1 MINVSISTNSNT
13 CTMNRKTALLP
24 SKRFTPFFFLLLA
37 FLLIQIDFVAARKD
51 LYQTLGVAKSATQK
65 EITKAYRKLALKHH
79 PDKVPE
85 SEREASEKKFKE
97 IGYAHEILSDEEKRK
112 RYDTFGE
119 QGLDYNFQPGFNGAS
134 PFGSSNNSGGFSSH
148 TFSFSGMPQSGS
160 GASVDIDLS
169 DLLRQFM
176 NSQGGMGMGTGIG
189 NFGGM
194 AGFGS
199 NMGNFGGMPFDETM
213 MGSTRTRP
221 SSSKRRSS
229 SSTPPLKPQTMEFY
243 CTLGELSDMNGC
255 KKKLKVTIP
264 ISDPFSGPQRIMEK
278 IYTIDVQPG
287 WKSGTKVRFK
297 ASKDGMFPPMTFV
310 MKQKK
315 HKFLERQGDDLVYT
329 CTVSDRQAEK
339 GAKLKIPLPDGEIL
353 EVQTIPDEI
362 HQNYVKEIQGKG
374 MPIRGGAARD
384 HNQRG
389 NLLIKFNV
397 LGKSSSSHQYN

>member
-1 MINVSISTNSNT
+1 MRNVSVSINNKSFTM
-13 CTMNRKTALLP
+13 MNRKSALP
-24 SKRFTPFFFLLLA
+24 HFRFKLQVLYVSLLL
-37 FLLIQIDFVAARKD
+37 LLLLLQIESIAGARKD
-51 LYQTLGVAKSATQK
+51 LYQTLGIPKTATQK

-97 IGYAHEILSDEEKRK
+97 IGYAHEILSDAEKRK

-119 QGLDYNFQPGFNGAS
+119 QGLENNFQPGFNGAS
-134 PFGSSNNSGGFSSH
+134 SPFGPKSGFSSQ
-148 TFSFSGMPQSGS
+148 TFSFGGMPQSGS
-160 GASVDIDLS
+160 GVDIDLS

-176 NSQGGMGMGTGIG
+176 GAQGGMGGFGGGMDGGFGNMGR
-189 NFGGM
+189 NFGGT
-194 AGFGS
+194 
-199 NMGNFGGMPFDETM
+199 NWDDM
-213 MGSTRTRP
+213 MKS
-221 SSSKRRSS
+221 RSS
-229 SSTPPLKPQTMEFY
+229 ARSSTSSLRPQTMDFY

-264 ISDPFSGPQRIMEK
+264 ISDPFSGQQRTVEK

-310 MKQKK
+310 MKQKR
-315 HKFLERQGDDLVYT
+315 HKFLDRQGDDLVYT

-353 EVQTIPDEI
+353 RVQTLPDEI
-362 HQNYVKEIQGKG
+362 VQNYVKEIKGKG
-374 MPIRGGAARD
+374 MPIRGAERD
-384 HNQRG
+384 SNQRG
-389 NLLIKFNV
+389 NLLIKFNI
-397 LGKSSSSHQYN
+397 LGQSSSSHQYN